1 MDLKK
6 FYFNN
11 IKDDEYHYKFN
22 DFIKNINNQYDELIG
37 YNEIEDCAFDIFDDD
52 EAIGKFKELC
62 QPNVGFGNPDNVC
75 WFYLVTYYLY
85 KRGYVIKEFPRILAR
100 PNINPSN
107 FTYNEIRSKILSN
120 GGGFNG
126 TVPFRERRALIN
138 DLTFQQ
144 KNPSLGLD
152 DSIEKLF
159 VAISNRQAFFN
170 DMSTDEKLASISNLI
185 ENMLKV
191 DGKFI
196 KLDYSKICFDY
207 ISDDDIKRYRKK
219 LNCFRH
225 GSNESINER
234 KAYSDEQKMFLIDYG
249 IIIVKT
255 IRYLTKQ

>member
-1 MDLKK
+1 MDLRK
-6 FYFNN
+6 FYMKHVKENEF
-11 IKDDEYHYKFN
+11 HYFFY
-22 DFIKNINNQYDELIG
+22 DFIKNINIKPKGTFGYIEQDDYDFE
-37 YNEIEDCAFDIFDDD
+37 IFDD
-52 EAIGKFKELC
+52 ESAIAKFKELC
-62 QPNVGFGNPDNVC
+62 QPEMKFNNSDDVC
-75 WFYLVTYYLY
+75 WFYLITYYLY
-85 KRGYVIKEFPRILAR
+85 KRGYEIKEFPRILAR
-100 PNINPSN
+100 PYSDPIK

-126 TVPFRERRALIN
+126 TVPFRDRRALIN

-144 KNPSLGLD
+144 KNLSLELD

-170 DMSTDEKLASISNLI
+170 DMSTNEKLASISNLI

-234 KAYSDEQKMFLIDYG
+234 KTYSDEQKKFLIDYG
-249 IIIVKT
+249 LIIVKT